1 MNLYCPKCGEVV
13 NPEDL
18 NIQTDLGKCAGCG
31 QLFRV
36 SEVFDG
42 TSVNITPD
50 KMPATSRLILNKLS
64 DSSYE
69 ISLPKGGVKSVGC
82 AMLVFSIFWLAFVA
96 FWTLM
101 ASQAGFFALF
111 SIPFWFVGIGMF
123 IFAVNS
129 MTEVQRLIVSSDSIR
144 VIKSRIVL
152 SKDVTI
158 SPDNIKAIGMDE
170 WQLGNKSYNSSKSQK
185 VPAIFYGRTKIKFFE
200 YADRDDQLWIVA
212 FLKKLL
218 GK

>member
-1 MNLYCPKCGEVV
+1 MNIYCPKCSREI

-18 NIQTDLGKCAGCG
+18 NIRTDLGKCQNCG
-31 QLFRV
+31 HVFRI
-36 SEVFDG
+36 SEVFEG
-42 TSVNITPD
+42 TPDNVTPD
-50 KMPATSRLILNKLS
+50 KMPAASRLQLNKLS

-82 AMLVFSIFWLAFVA
+82 ATLVFSIFWLAFVA

-123 IFAVNS
+123 IFSINS

-144 VIKSRIVL
+144 VIKSRIAV

-158 SPDNIKAIGMDE
+158 PLENIKAISMDE
-170 WQLGNKSYNSSKSQK
+170 GSSETNLTTLQRLRKCRLFFTAKQRLSFLSMLIVKISY
-185 VPAIFYGRTKIKFFE
+185 G
-200 YADRDDQLWIVA
+200 
-212 FLKKLL
+212 
-218 GK
+218 

>member
-1 MNLYCPKCGEVV
+1 MNIYCPKCSREI

-18 NIQTDLGKCAGCG
+18 NIRTDLGKCQNCG
-31 QLFRV
+31 HVFRI
-36 SEVFDG
+36 SEVFEG
-42 TSVNITPD
+42 TPDNVTPD
-50 KMPATSRLILNKLS
+50 KMPAASRLQLNKLS

-82 AMLVFSIFWLAFVA
+82 ATLVFSIFWLAFVA

-123 IFAVNS
+123 IFSINS

-144 VIKSRIVL
+144 VIKSRIAV

-158 SPDNIKAIGMDE
+158 PLENIKAISMDE
-170 WQLGNKSYNSSKSQK
+170 WQLGNKSYNSSKTQK
-185 VPAIFYGRTKIKFFE
+185 VPAVFYGKTKIKFFE
-200 YADRDDQLWIVA
+200 YADREDQLWIVA

-218 GK
+218 SK